1 MKHKTLIIL
10 ILLFSLNTNAQVW
23 EIGIT
28 GGSMGYVGDLNQ
40 NKYLNFSN
48 AAFGGIVK
56 NNIDGYWS
64 VKLSVLKGQIE
75 YYDSQSKSQQE
86 RDRNLSF
93 FTPLTEASLQ
103 VEFNFFDYGRLWGK
117 KRITP
122 FIFSGISGIMFNP
135 KATINN
141 KTYDLKNYRT
151 EGQAQNYKTNALAIP
166 FGLGVKVNLSENIN
180 LIGEFGYRT
189 AFTDYLDDVSTYY
202 PTANELNTQPQIT
215 VERTQL
221 SDPSIKKIGVPGTQR
236 GDFRKNDTY
245 MFGGITLSYT
255 FVSQKCYSF

>member
-1 MKHKTLIIL
+1 MKRNILFIL
-10 ILLFSLNTNAQVW
+10 IFLFSITANAQVW
-23 EIGIT
+23 EIGVT
-28 GGSMGYVGDLNQ
+28 GGAMGYVGDLNQ
-40 NKYLNFSN
+40 NKYLKLTNF
-48 AAFGGIVK
+48 AFGGMVK

-75 YYDSQSKSQQE
+75 HYDSQSKSQQE

-93 FTPLTEASLQ
+93 FTPITEASLQ

-122 FIFSGISGIMFNP
+122 FVFSGISGIMFNP
-135 KATINN
+135 KTKLNN

-151 EGQAQNYKTNALAIP
+151 EGQTQNYKTNALAVP
-166 FGLGVKVNLSENIN
+166 FGLGVKVNLSENFN

-189 AFTDYLDDVSTYY
+189 AYTDYLDDVSAYY
-202 PTANELNTQPQIT
+202 PTATQLNSQPNIT
-215 VERTQL
+215 AERTQL
-221 SDPSIKKIGVPGTQR
+221 ADPSINKIGVAGTQR